1 MRPLIGLFLIV
12 ALAEYAYSQPDSVRP
27 VTLRHTQ
34 IHVGFGTQALG
45 YVGMRQFVGDR
56 LFLEGS
62 LGGRP
67 GILFTKDL
75 FSHTLGVGIIPEST
89 KYKQGLCYSL
99 LYSFVSDT
107 FFGADRQYQHI
118 LTANIGY
125 LYQHETG
132 VSFLGRGGIG
142 LTKKTLGDKH
152 GIFPWFNMEFSMGY
166 AF

>member
-1 MRPLIGLFLIV
+1 MRPLLGLFLIV
-12 ALAEYAYSQPDSVRP
+12 AFVGHAYSQPDSVRP

-45 YVGMRQFVGDR
+45 YVGWRQFAGDR

-67 GILFTKDL
+67 GILFENDL
-75 FSHTLGVGIIPEST
+75 FSHTLGIGFIPEAT
-89 KYKQGLCYSL
+89 KYEQGFCYSL
-99 LYSFVSDT
+99 HYSFASDT
-107 FFGADRQYQHI
+107 FFGADHKYQHI
-118 LTANIGY
+118 LTANVGY
-125 LYQHETG
+125 LYQHEKG
-132 VSFLGRGGIG
+132 VSFLVRGGPG

-152 GIFPWFNMEFSMGY
+152 GIFPWLNMEFSMGY